1 MLHCLTNSGR
11 AGVKALPLTFVP
23 NPPSGYAPAS
33 DTSIYD
39 ALGQRI
45 AVQQTQERG
54 QVHLLRRARCA
65 GRMPGR
71 HASGDRA
78 HDETNGSGGRTHG
91 RRHDDVLDAES
102 AEEDA

>member
-1 MLHCLTNSGR
+1 MSL
-11 AGVKALPLTFVP
+11 
-23 NPPSGYAPAS
+23 
-33 DTSIYD
+33 
-39 ALGQRI
+39 
-45 AVQQTQERG
+45 

-91 RRHDDVLDAES
+91 PTT
-102 AEEDA
+102 